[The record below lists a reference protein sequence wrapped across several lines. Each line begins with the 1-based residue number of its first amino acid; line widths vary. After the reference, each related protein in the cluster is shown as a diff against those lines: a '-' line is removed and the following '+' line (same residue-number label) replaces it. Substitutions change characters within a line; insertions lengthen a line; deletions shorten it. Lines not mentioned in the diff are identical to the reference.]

1 MDGTPREKDRGQTP
15 ALATLCLKLY
25 NRTKPCMANE
35 RFNNDILYAER

>member
-1 MDGTPREKDRGQTP
+1 MELRTKRIAGQTP